1 MRRLTA
7 HLDEVGETYF
17 EHAGHAASFSIAMLK
32 GGLACLVHA
41 VFPFLCER
49 TGSDIIR
56 DLHDQM
62 VENRGALTARK
73 EATGRRSA
81 RPSPAFIAFD
91 PSI

>member
-1 MRRLTA
+1 MRRFSA

-17 EHAGHAASFSIAMLK
+17 EHAGHAASFSIAMIK

-41 VFPFLCER
+41 ALPFLFER

-62 VENRGALTARK
+62 VENRSALTTRK
-73 EATGRRSA
+73 KTTGHRSA